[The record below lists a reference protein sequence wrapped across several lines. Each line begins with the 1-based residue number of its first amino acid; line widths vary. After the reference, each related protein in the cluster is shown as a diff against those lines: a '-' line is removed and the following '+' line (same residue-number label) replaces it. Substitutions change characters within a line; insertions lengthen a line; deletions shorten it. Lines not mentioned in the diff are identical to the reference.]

1 MRALVLASFL
11 PFWVLVL
18 YILNKWPKNG
28 KHSFSMHGAVSRRS
42 YRFYAPV
49 VAYCGMSYFVFN
61 VLWYIDNLRLGF
73 FYTVCMY
80 AISFLQ
86 VLFAV
91 VPDNPSKP
99 SKLHRN
105 AANLWGVLLMF
116 TFLISLFEAPLNSMQ
131 VAIIIGTL
139 TLMSVSAIKIIGALE
154 KHEHYLRF
162 QLLGIAT
169 IHTGIILVTY
179 LN

>member
-11 PFWVLVL
+11 PFWVLVI

-28 KHSFSMHGAVSRRS
+28 KHSFSMHGAASKRS

-49 VAYCGMSYFVFN
+49 VAYCGISYFVFN
-61 VLWYIDNLRLGF
+61 VLWYIDNLKLGLV
-73 FYTVCMY
+73 YTVCMH

-91 VPDNPSKP
+91 VPDNPKKP
-99 SKLHRN
+99 SMLHRN
-105 AANLWGVLLMF
+105 AANLWGVLLLL
-116 TFLISLFEAPLNSMQ
+116 TFIITLYDAPLNRVQIFSIL
-131 VAIIIGTL
+131 ATL
-139 TLMSVSAIKIIGALE
+139 VIMSFCALRIFGALE

-162 QLLGIAT
+162 QLIGIAI
-169 IHTGIILVTY
+169 IHTGIISLTY
-179 LN
+179 LT